1 MSKTDRSDLSRCP
14 CGSGKPLFE
23 CCQPYIDG
31 TLAAPTAENLMR
43 SRYSAYAI
51 HDEQYLLNSWHV
63 STRPNSI
70 DADPSVQWIRLK
82 ILDAN
87 VSKDLVEF
95 VATFRLNGKAH
106 KLHEKSRFVLE
117 HGKWFYLGTEK

>member
-1 MSKTDRSDLSRCP
+1 M
-14 CGSGKPLFE
+14 
-23 CCQPYIDG
+23 
-31 TLAAPTAENLMR
+31 APSPEALMR

-51 HDEQYLLNSWHV
+51 HNEEYLLASWHA
-63 STRPNSI
+63 STRPKSI

-87 VSKDLVEF
+87 ISKELVEF

-106 KLHEKSRFVLE
+106 KLREKSRFVFE
-117 HGKWFYLGTEK
+117 DGKWFYLDGTH